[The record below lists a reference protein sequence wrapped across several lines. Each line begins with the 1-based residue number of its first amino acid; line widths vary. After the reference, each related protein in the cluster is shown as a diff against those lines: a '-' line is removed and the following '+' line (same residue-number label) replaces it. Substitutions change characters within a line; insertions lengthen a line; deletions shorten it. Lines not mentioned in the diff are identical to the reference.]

1 MSEHQLEA
9 HFIFAILG
17 VSVPVIGFLIAMAL
31 TLRAKRKRETEV
43 KTIREEM
50 INPEKRKNGK
60 H

>member
-1 MSEHQLEA
+1 MSEHELEA
-9 HFIFAILG
+9 HFIFAILS
-17 VSVPVIGFLIAMAL
+17 VSIPVIGFLIAMAL

-43 KTIREEM
+43 NRIREEM